1 MEIIQAQDIKRSN
14 LDQCTRSLPGRTLV
28 TRTLATLLA
37 TKPTCLIMSP
47 ASLNSMRLGTWA
59 PANLYYI
66 MY

>member
-1 MEIIQAQDIKRSN
+1 MEIIQDRDIRRSN
-14 LDQCTRSLPGRTLV
+14 LDLCTKSLPGHTLAI
-28 TRTLATLLA
+28 RTLATLLV
-37 TKPTCLIMSP
+37 TKPTCLTMSP